1 MKITESKFYRDRCY
15 INGEWITADS
25 GETISVNNPATLEEI
40 GTVPKCE
47 TAETKRAIEAANE
60 AWPEWRAKSARQ
72 RSDILRKWFDLMVQN
87 KEELAQMMTI
97 EQGKPIMNLEVKLAM
112 VHPLWSGSQRKLKEF
127 MEIQFLI
134 P

>member
-47 TAETKRAIEAANE
+47 TDETKRAIEAANE

-72 RSDILRKWFDLMVQN
+72 RSDILRKWFDLMIQN
-87 KEELAQMMTI
+87 KEELAQMM
-97 EQGKPIMNLEVKLAM
+97 L
-112 VHPLWSGSQRKLKEF
+112 S
-127 MEIQFLI
+127 LI
-134 P
+134 HI

>member
-1 MKITESKFYRDRCY
+1 MKITESKLYRDKCY
-15 INGEWITADS
+15 INGEWIAADS

-47 TAETKRAIEAANE
+47 TIETKRAIEAANE

-72 RSDILRKWFDLMVQN
+72 RSDILRKWFDLMIEN

-97 EQGKPIMNLEVKLAM
+97 EQGKPINE
-112 VHPLWSGSQRKLKEF
+112 SRG
-127 MEIQFLI
+127 EIGYGASFVEWF
-134 P
+134 